1 MALRMSPTELSARLS
16 ITPLG
21 GMCNFSL
28 WALLLPEPVFRH
40 SLDATFCRVF
50 TMLVWAMG
58 LKLEGE
64 GGREGGREPVKRG
77 RVDLHKGATSVHV
90 EVQQSSIIKS

>member
-1 MALRMSPTELSARLS
+1 MALRMSPAELSARLS

-21 GMCNFSL
+21 GMCNFPL
-28 WALLLPEPVFRH
+28 RPLLLLLLPEPAFRH

-58 LKLEGE
+58 LKLGR
-64 GGREGGREPVKRG
+64 GREGGREAGRETLEEQIYKREQ
-77 RVDLHKGATSVHV
+77 LL
-90 EVQQSSIIKS
+90 KS